1 MPQYGWTCQKSWNPP
16 ELMLIYFQSMG
27 GLGLSNK
34 VVNRVECVWMAYSLQ
49 AIITASHLIGTSL
62 IFFKL
67 LMSTS
72 SYVWVSSM
80 MSPPAFDDGFQG
92 QQVLSCD
99 GVDIIFVYISSCIW
113 ELVVS
118 GSQLN
123 PDDDPVVSQLEPDWS
138 SARKP
143 VCITCILQSW
153 NNRSTTC
160 PET

>member
-1 MPQYGWTCQKSWNPP
+1 MPQYGWTCQKLWNPP
-16 ELMLIYFQSMG
+16 EIMLIYYQSTG
-27 GLGLSNK
+27 ILGLSKK
-34 VVNRVECVWMAYSLQ
+34 VVNRVECVWIAYSLQ
-49 AIITASHLIGTSL
+49 AIITASHLIETSL

-72 SYVWVSSM
+72 IYVWVSSM
-80 MSPPAFDDGFQG
+80 VSPPAFDDGLQG

-99 GVDIIFVYISSCIW
+99 GVDIFVYIRSCIW

-118 GSQLN
+118 GSQLD
-123 PDDDPVVSQLEPDWS
+123 PDDLVVSQLEPDWS

-143 VCITCILQSW
+143 VCITFTLQSW

>member
-1 MPQYGWTCQKSWNPP
+1 MPQYGWTCQKLWNPP
-16 ELMLIYFQSMG
+16 EIMLIYYQSTG
-27 GLGLSNK
+27 ILGLSKK
-34 VVNRVECVWMAYSLQ
+34 VVNRVECVWIAYSLQ

-72 SYVWVSSM
+72 IYVWVSSM
-80 MSPPAFDDGFQG
+80 VSPPAFDDGLQG

-99 GVDIIFVYISSCIW
+99 GVDIFVYIRSCIW

-118 GSQLN
+118 GSQLD
-123 PDDDPVVSQLEPDWS
+123 PDDLVVSQLEPDWS

-143 VCITCILQSW
+143 VCITFTLQSW